1 MYSYSF
7 SDNELYLFSE
17 QWLNKVKS
25 NEPLPQPIT
34 AGSQSPEFVIPT
46 VAGVWSDLL
55 APLAQSSQI
64 SVNDLITYRPIVLSF
79 YNAHTHDYGHQQ
91 IEVLTQLYHK
101 IRALGGELL
110 VITAETEENIQ
121 LIASH
126 YRIPFNLVQDAGN
139 RIASQFGL
147 FSAAHP
153 VWERIA
159 GLDENVAVPATY
171 VIAPSGQITYAFADE
186 AFNKQLPVRPLLSA
200 IYAASSNRIRKV
212 A

>member
-7 SDNELYLFSE
+7 SDSELLTISE

-25 NEPLPQPIT
+25 NEPLPEPLT
-34 AGSQSPEFVIPT
+34 AGSQLPEIVIHT
-46 VAGVWSDLL
+46 FAGIWSDSL
-55 APLAQSSQI
+55 ATIARTSQI
-64 SVNDLITYRPIVLSF
+64 SINDLAGPVVLSF
-79 YNAHTHDYGHQQ
+79 YNPNTHAYGDQQ
-91 IEVLTQLYHK
+91 IETLIGLYHK
-101 IRALGGELL
+101 IRAFGGELL
-110 VITAETEENIQ
+110 VITAESAENIQ

-126 YRIPFNLVQDAGN
+126 YHIPFSLVQDAGN

-159 GLDENVAVPATY
+159 GLDENVAIPATY
-171 VIAPSGQITYAFADE
+171 VIVPGGQITYAFADSE
-186 AFNKQLPVRPLLSA
+186 FNQQLPVRPLLSA
-200 IYAASSNRIRKV
+200 VYTASSNRIRKV